1 MGQTYNEL
9 IRTVTEDYLGGV
21 DVDSDPSPET
31 IENELLQATNN
42 AIQEYNLGPRD
53 PNAPLSAQS
62 RRTPTPT
69 RNRLASASGSSRS
82 FCPSR
87 LRLPSRRSTMPSS
100 SAGRQTRGTETTTWA
115 CTSRRGTPRA
125 STTPEATTSRD
136 LSAAMTQRSAN
147 ATSMRSLRSCA
158 RCARWC
164 PPAPTPTSSP

>member
-1 MGQTYNEL
+1 MWTATRLQKPLRMSCSKPPTTPFRSTTSAL
-9 IRTVTEDYLGGV
+9 VT
-21 DVDSDPSPET
+21 PM
-31 IENELLQATNN
+31 
-42 AIQEYNLGPRD
+42 
-53 PNAPLSAQS
+53 PLSAQS

-69 RNRLASASGSSRS
+69 RSRRESASGSSRS

-125 STTPEATTSRD
+125 STTPEATTSRG